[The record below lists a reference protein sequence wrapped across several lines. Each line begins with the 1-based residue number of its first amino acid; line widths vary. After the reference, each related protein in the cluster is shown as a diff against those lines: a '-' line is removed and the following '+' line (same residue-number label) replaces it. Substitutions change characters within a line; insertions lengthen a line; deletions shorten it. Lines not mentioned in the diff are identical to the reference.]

1 MTADLDLQIAVE
13 QSLPAPAM
21 FQRWVEAAIG
31 DRRNEAEL
39 TLRITDSAE
48 VQQLNKTYRDKDQ
61 STNVLSFPADLP
73 PELNI
78 PLLGDI
84 IISAEVV
91 EQEALEQGKSSE
103 AHWAHMVIHGTL
115 HLLGYDHIDD
125 NDAEAMESLETQ
137 LLSQLGYANPYHND
151 DI

>member
-125 NDAEAMESLETQ
+125 NDAEEMESLETQ

>member
-137 LLSQLGYANPYHND
+137 LLSQLGYPNPYHND

>member
-1 MTADLDLQIAVE
+1 
-13 QSLPAPAM
+13 
-21 FQRWVEAAIG
+21 VEAAIG